1 LKSII
6 IKILI
11 FALSLFKAL
20 NAQNAKLGTWSILN
34 VKYHATKRINL
45 IGEGQLRSLKFY
57 DHFHYYEYKAAI
69 NYLFSKSLQLTI
81 GSGSYQTFAEGGNF
95 VVPKNN
101 DEFRLWPQASLFQ
114 DFSNVKLEHR
124 YRYEL
129 RWTSNGFRNRYRL
142 RFGISYPFLKSKTNR
157 KLYTISVNN
166 ELFFTN
172 QAAYFERNRMQVL
185 LNYKPIETLALQFG
199 FVHQF
204 DYKINDETGRES
216 FIIGLSLDII
226 KKKIVDIKE
235 LPNECID

>member
-1 LKSII
+1 MRPII

-11 FALSLFKAL
+11 LGLSLFKVL

-34 VKYHATKRINL
+34 VKYHVTKGINL
-45 IGEGQLRSLKFY
+45 IGEGQLRTLKFY
-57 DHFHYYEYKAAI
+57 DHFHYYEYKAAF
-69 NYLFSKSLQLTI
+69 NYLFSKSLHLTI
-81 GSGSYQTFAEGGNF
+81 GAGSYQTFAEGGNF

-114 DFSNVKLEHR
+114 DFLKIKLEHR

-129 RWTSNGFRNRYRL
+129 RWTSNGYRNRYRL

-157 KLYTISVNN
+157 KLYTISLNN

-185 LNYKPIETLALQFG
+185 LNYKPIETLAVQFG

-204 DYKINDETGRES
+204 DYKINDEIGRES
-216 FIIGLSLDII
+216 FVIGFSFEFVR
-226 KKKIVDIKE
+226 KKNIDKKE